1 MAANVISS
9 DLGNLISEL
18 RDGKLD
24 ESTLLCYFAEFLID
38 AGADSRVVVDVLE
51 RDKFGEEVKDLA
63 IGIKIREG
71 F

>member
-9 DLGNLISEL
+9 ELGTLISYL
-18 RDGKLD
+18 RDGTLD
-24 ESTLLCYFAEFLID
+24 ESTLLCYFSEFLID

-51 RDKFGEEVKDLA
+51 RDQFGEEGKDLA
-63 IGIKIREG
+63 LGIKIREG